1 MLRAAIIRLFRGRH
15 YWRNVSFDEIAELYT
30 SRLITIFA
38 INTVN
43 LFAAIYLYKLGYSF
57 VFIALFYALFFAVR
71 ALSAPL
77 AAKYVAYYG
86 PKHGVLVSNLLR
98 IPSLIA
104 FAWLPVSGDY
114 SLLSIALFGLFQ
126 QLSVGLY
133 DISYLVDFSKVRHSE
148 HSGKEIGV
156 MQQMEKVA
164 RILSPLVGGLVASLW
179 SPEATIVIASAL
191 FLVAAMPLFKTVEPT
206 QLRGRIKMSGFP
218 WRLAWRSFLSE
229 SAVGFD
235 SIISGMV
242 WTLFIAVTV
251 FATFGNGVYA
261 SLGGLASLGTFASIV
276 AVWVFGRIIDKHHGD
291 VLLVLG
297 TVTNTV
303 MHLVRPFTSSV
314 TGVMGVNIANE
325 SATSAYAMPFTRV
338 MFDIADSSG
347 FRIAYMMMIEI
358 MVCSGTVLAC
368 LLFAACVSLWGNVMG
383 CTVLFFIAS
392 IYELLI
398 LLSARAAR

>member
-15 YWRNVSFDEIAELYT
+15 YWRGVSFDEIAELYA

-43 LFAAIYLYKLGYSF
+43 LFAAIYLYKLGYNF

-86 PKHGVLVSNLLR
+86 PKHGVLASSLLR

-104 FAWLPVSGDY
+104 FAWLPVAGGY

-164 RILSPLVGGLVASLW
+164 RILSPLMGGLIASLW
-179 SPEATIVIASAL
+179 SPEATIIIASAL
-191 FLVAAMPLFKTVEPT
+191 FLVAAIPLFKTIEPT
-206 QLRGRIKMSGFP
+206 QLRGQIKMSGFP
-218 WRLAWRSFLSE
+218 WRLAWRSLLSE

-235 SIISGMV
+235 AIISGMV
-242 WTLFIAVTV
+242 WTLFVAITV
-251 FATFGNGVYA
+251 FSTFGNGVYA
-261 SLGGLASLGTFASIV
+261 SLGGLASLGTFASII
-276 AVWVFGRIIDKHHGD
+276 AVWVFGQIIDRHHGD

-297 TVTNTV
+297 TATNTV
-303 MHLVRPFTSSV
+303 LHLVRPFTSSI
-314 TGVMGVNIANE
+314 TGVMGMNIANE

-347 FRIAYMMMIEI
+347 FRIAYMMQIEI
-358 MVCSGTVLAC
+358 MVCGGAVLAC
-368 LLFAACVSLWGNVMG
+368 LFFAACVSVWGNAMG
-383 CTVLFFIAS
+383 CTVLFFIAA